1 MTSQTPCSCWFLV
14 HTKEPEAPH
23 PSTKAAKMEI
33 LASEMGECAIATSRT
48 PNISCTLVLVLHYDL
63 DFHLVQNL
71 SSFLDDV
78 EPLSIFS

>member
-1 MTSQTPCSCWFLV
+1 
-14 HTKEPEAPH
+14 
-23 PSTKAAKMEI
+23 MEI
-33 LASEMGECAIATSRT
+33 LASEMGEFAIATSRT